1 MEESIED
8 IFSST
13 SMSYQDNT
21 VLGSASD
28 RQLLFMLGEALREV
42 GSRNSINNDT
52 VMNSVERILY
62 VDTNNDG

>member
-1 MEESIED
+1 MDKSIED
-8 IFSST
+8 VFALSD
-13 SMSYQDNT
+13 MSYQDNSILT
-21 VLGSASD
+21 NATD

-42 GSRNSINNDT
+42 GSRNSLNNDT